1 MIDSFKSKF
10 KITRR
15 TKWEAI
21 FFLAL
26 FSITILYQTY
36 VKKTRERDE
45 TTTFGKIYQ
54 IENAS
59 KGNVSLKFYFLTQGG
74 DTIKSSHYLYPRNT
88 GDYYLNN
95 RFFVKYSVTN
105 PDNNVILLDKAY

>member
-21 FFLAL
+21 FVLAL

-45 TTTFGKIYQ
+45 TTTFGQIYQ

-59 KGNVSLKFYFLTQGG
+59 KGYVIIKFYFLIQSG
-74 DTIKSSHYLYPRNT
+74 DTIKSSHHLFPRNT
-88 GDYYLNN
+88 GDYYMNN
-95 RFFVKYSVTN
+95 RFIVEYSASN
-105 PDNNVILLDKAY
+105 PNNNEILLDKTY

>member
-21 FFLAL
+21 FVVAL
-26 FSITILYQTY
+26 FSITILYRTY
-36 VKKTRERDE
+36 VQKTRERDE
-45 TTTFGKIYQ
+45 KTTFGKIYQ

-59 KGNVSLKFYFLTQGG
+59 KGNVILKFYFLIQSG
-74 DTIKSSHYLYPRNT
+74 DTIKSSYHLFPENT

-95 RFFVKYSVTN
+95 RFFVKYSASN
-105 PDNNVILLDKAY
+105 PDNNEILLDKAY